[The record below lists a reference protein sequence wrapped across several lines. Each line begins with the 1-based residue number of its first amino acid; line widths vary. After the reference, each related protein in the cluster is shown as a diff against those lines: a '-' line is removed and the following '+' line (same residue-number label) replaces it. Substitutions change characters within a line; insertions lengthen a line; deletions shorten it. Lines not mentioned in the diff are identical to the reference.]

1 MKYINSVVFD
11 TTPISKTKTKK
22 RLVILGDQGAIFSVY
37 VVRNNDNYY
46 YNFKTKTFQST
57 PTRLLQQELTET
69 SVAYNVEIVFPTV
82 TANKDYDIFVYAESH
97 FNTDFLT
104 AFEESLLYRVK
115 NIDNRLNSDGTY
127 YLSGTTRL
135 PSSLY
140 QFTDQ
145 VLSLAITHTDSAVAR
160 NADNSG
166 YAGETD
172 NPDYTGAINTNLGF
186 TATPVP
192 RFTITKPR
200 GKIFGDLSSN
210 FAIGDTFENK
220 FTANFLPK
228 MQSADHSM
236 QFARKPL
243 LSDFYHYKAFT
254 IAGTSGD
261 TNSSSTTHSLTSVDG
276 LRVGDKLILLTTTSG
291 SSSGAALSANTFITS
306 VDTLNK
312 TITTSLAATMN
323 PANEVTIQAFGL
335 DGIQALYKWDIKV
348 TNLTGALITV
358 DHPSTG
364 VATDFNFVTTKSV
377 ESQVAGTGTTCKVT
391 SSKGIGTGDTISAIG
406 LTTSTGAV
414 DGAAITVAGVDNA
427 SSPNTITLSAALQGN
442 GQILEDTPMFFKGS
456 ALLAKISFDIEVLEV
471 GDSDFYLY
479 LDLDNVLTI
488 TDES

>member
-22 RLVILGDQGAIFSVY
+22 RLFILGDQGAIFSVY
-37 VVRNNDNYY
+37 VIRNNDNYY
-46 YNFKTKTFQST
+46 YDFVTKTFQAT
-57 PTRLLQQELTET
+57 PTRLLQQELIET
-69 SVAYNVEIVFPTV
+69 DTSYYVDIVFPTV
-82 TANKDYDIFVYAESH
+82 TDNKDYDIFVYAESH
-97 FNTDFLT
+97 FQTEFLFS
-104 AFEESLLYRVK
+104 FEESLLYRVK
-115 NIDNRLNSDGTY
+115 NEDNRLNSDGTY
-127 YLSGTTRL
+127 YLSNTTNL

-140 QFTDQ
+140 QFTD
-145 VLSLAITHTDSAVAR
+145 VTLSLAITHTDTAVAR
-160 NADNSG
+160 NADESSNS
-166 YAGETD
+166 
-172 NPDYTGAINTNLGF
+172 DYTGVTNTNLSY
-186 TATPVP
+186 TASPVP
-192 RFTITKPR
+192 RFKIEKPR

-276 LRVGDKLILLTTTSG
+276 LRVGDKLILLSTTSG
-291 SSSGAALSANTFITS
+291 SSSGASLSANTFIKS
-306 VDTLNK
+306 IDTLNK
-312 TITTSLAATMN
+312 TITTTVAATMN
-323 PANEVTIQAFGL
+323 PANEITIQSFGL
-335 DGIQALYKWDIKV
+335 GGIYGLYKWNIKI
-348 TNLTGALITV
+348 TNLTGALVTV

-364 VATDFNFVTTKSV
+364 KATDFNFVTTKSV

-406 LTTSTGAV
+406 LTTSTGAA
-414 DGAAITVAGVDNA
+414 DGAPITVASVDNA
-427 SSPNTITLSAALQGN
+427 SDPNTITLSAALQGN
-442 GQILEDTPMFFKGS
+442 GQILENTPMFFKGS

>member
-22 RLVILGDQGAIFSVY
+22 RLFILGDQGAVFSVY
-37 VVRNNDNYY
+37 VIRNNDNYY
-46 YNFKTKTFQST
+46 YDFVTKTFQAT

-69 SVAYNVEIVFPTV
+69 DTSYYVDIVFPTV
-82 TANKDYDIFVYAESH
+82 TDNKDYDIFVYAESH
-97 FNTDFLT
+97 FQTEFLFS
-104 AFEESLLYRVK
+104 FEESLLYRVK
-115 NIDNRLNSDGTY
+115 NEDNRLNSDGTY
-127 YLSGTTRL
+127 YLSNTTNL

-140 QFTDQ
+140 QFTDIT
-145 VLSLAITHTDSAVAR
+145 LSLAITHTDTAVTR
-160 NADNSG
+160 NADESSNS
-166 YAGETD
+166 
-172 NPDYTGAINTNLGF
+172 DYTGVTNTNLSY
-186 TATPVP
+186 TASPVP
-192 RFTITKPR
+192 RFKIEKPR
-200 GKIFGDLSSN
+200 GKIFGNLSTN

>member
-22 RLVILGDQGAIFSVY
+22 RLFILGDQGAVFSVY
-37 VVRNNDNYY
+37 VIRNNDNYY
-46 YNFKTKTFQST
+46 YDFVTKTFQAT

-69 SVAYNVEIVFPTV
+69 DTSYYVDIVFPTV
-82 TANKDYDIFVYAESH
+82 TDNKDYDIFVYAESH
-97 FNTDFLT
+97 FQTEFLFS
-104 AFEESLLYRVK
+104 FEESLLYRVK
-115 NIDNRLNSDGTY
+115 NEDNRLNSDGTY
-127 YLSGTTRL
+127 YLSNTTNL

-140 QFTDQ
+140 QFTDIT
-145 VLSLAITHTDSAVAR
+145 LSLAITHTDTAVTR
-160 NADNSG
+160 NADESSNS
-166 YAGETD
+166 
-172 NPDYTGAINTNLGF
+172 DYTGVTNTNLSY
-186 TATPVP
+186 TASPVP
-192 RFTITKPR
+192 RFKIEKPR
-200 GKIFGDLSSN
+200 GKIFGNLSTN

-254 IAGTSGD
+254 IAGTSGN

-276 LRVGDKLILLTTTSG
+276 LRVGDKLILLSTTSG
-291 SSSGAALSANTFITS
+291 SSSGVSLSANTFIKS
-306 VDTLNK
+306 IDTLNK
-312 TITTSLAATMN
+312 TITTTVAATMN
-323 PANEVTIQAFGL
+323 PANEVTIQSFGL
-335 DGIQALYKWDIKV
+335 GGIYGLYKWNVKI
-348 TNLTGALITV
+348 TNLTGALVTV
-358 DHPSTG
+358 NHPSTG
-364 VATDFNFVTTKSV
+364 KATDFNFVTTKSV

-406 LTTSTGAV
+406 LTTSTGAA
-414 DGAAITVAGVDNA
+414 DGAPITVASVDNA
-427 SSPNTITLSAALQGN
+427 SDPNTITLSATLQNN
-442 GQILEDTPMFFKGS
+442 GQILENTPMFFKGS

-471 GDSDFYLY
+471 GDTACYLY

>member
-22 RLVILGDQGAIFSVY
+22 RLFILGDQGAIFSVY
-37 VVRNNDNYY
+37 VIRNNDNYY
-46 YNFKTKTFQST
+46 YDFVTKTFQAT
-57 PTRLLQQELTET
+57 PTRLLQQELIET
-69 SVAYNVEIVFPTV
+69 DTSYYVDIVFPTV
-82 TANKDYDIFVYAESH
+82 TDNKDYDIFVYAESH
-97 FNTDFLT
+97 FQTEFLFS
-104 AFEESLLYRVK
+104 FEESLLYRVK
-115 NIDNRLNSDGTY
+115 NKDNRLNSDGTY
-127 YLSGTTRL
+127 YLSNTTNL

-140 QFTDQ
+140 QFTD
-145 VLSLAITHTDSAVAR
+145 VTLSLAITHTDTAVTR
-160 NADNSG
+160 NADESSN
-166 YAGETD
+166 A
-172 NPDYTGAINTNLGF
+172 DYTGVTNTNLSY
-186 TATPVP
+186 TASPVP
-192 RFTITKPR
+192 RFKIEKPR
-200 GKIFGDLSSN
+200 GKFFGNLSTN

-291 SSSGAALSANTFITS
+291 SSSGASLSANTFIKS
-306 VDTLNK
+306 IDTLNK
-312 TITTSLAATMN
+312 TITTTVAATMN
-323 PANEVTIQAFGL
+323 PANEITIQSFGL
-335 DGIQALYKWDIKV
+335 GGIYGLYKWNIKI
-348 TNLTGALITV
+348 TNLTGALVTV

-364 VATDFNFVTTKSV
+364 KATDFNFVTTKSV
-377 ESQVAGTGTTCKVT
+377 ESQVAGTGTTCKVA

-406 LTTSTGAV
+406 LTTSTGAA
-414 DGAAITVAGVDNA
+414 DGAPITVASVDNA
-427 SSPNTITLSAALQGN
+427 SDPNTITLSAALQGN
-442 GQILEDTPMFFKGS
+442 GQILENTPMFFKGS

>member
-22 RLVILGDQGAIFSVY
+22 RLFILGDQGAIFSVY
-37 VVRNNDNYY
+37 VIRNNDNYY
-46 YNFKTKTFQST
+46 YDFVTKTFQAT
-57 PTRLLQQELTET
+57 PTRLLQQELIET
-69 SVAYNVEIVFPTV
+69 DTSYYVDIVFPTV
-82 TANKDYDIFVYAESH
+82 TDNKDYDIFVYAESH
-97 FNTDFLT
+97 FQTEFLFS
-104 AFEESLLYRVK
+104 FEESLLYRVK
-115 NIDNRLNSDGTY
+115 NEDNRLNSDGTY
-127 YLSGTTRL
+127 YLSNTTNL

-140 QFTDQ
+140 QFTD
-145 VLSLAITHTDSAVAR
+145 VTLSLAITHTDTAVTR
-160 NADNSG
+160 NADESSN
-166 YAGETD
+166 A
-172 NPDYTGAINTNLGF
+172 DYTGVTNTNLSY
-186 TATPVP
+186 TASPIP
-192 RFTITKPR
+192 RFKIEKPR
-200 GKIFGDLSSN
+200 GKFFGNLSTN

-276 LRVGDKLILLTTTSG
+276 LRVGDKLILLSTTSG
-291 SSSGAALSANTFITS
+291 SSSGVSLSANTFIKS
-306 VDTLNK
+306 IDTLNK

-406 LTTSTGAV
+406 LTTSTGAA
-414 DGAAITVAGVDNA
+414 DGAPITVASVDNA
-427 SSPNTITLSAALQGN
+427 SDPNTITLSAALQGN
-442 GQILEDTPMFFKGS
+442 GQILENTPMFFKGS

-471 GDSDFYLY
+471 GDTDFYLY